1 VKQNAVVVENERY
14 FVISRPAGRYRDGAR
29 RYRIEVD
36 GNAAVKIGSGERIEV
51 PISTAAH
58 SVRAR
63 IDWSGSPAVAI
74 APGTHTPHLVVRPAG
89 SAWSAIFQ
97 VFGRTTYLDLVE
109 ADPSNGK

>member
-1 VKQNAVVVENERY
+1 VKHNAAVVENERY
-14 FVISRPAGRYRDGAR
+14 FVISRPSGRYRDAAR

-36 GNAAVKIGSGERIEV
+36 GNEALKIGAGERVEV

-97 VFGRTTYLDLVE
+97 LFGRTTYLALAE
-109 ADPSNGK
+109 ADAPSGE